1 MINFIYMDK
10 MIGLRDLR
18 ENTDTYIN
26 RVSEGESFVVY
37 RRLKPV
43 FKITSPEDEQW
54 EELIDFTKLKKGGIE
69 IKDLL
74 SRLRKIKNGQNQQ
87 SVKETT
93 RRRKK
98 GNRGNTTANRR

>member
-1 MINFIYMDK
+1 

-18 ENTDTYIN
+18 ENTDTYID
-26 RVSEGESFVVY
+26 RVSEGESFVVF

-43 FKITSPEDEQW
+43 FKITPPEDEQW

-74 SRLRKIKNGQNQQ
+74 SHLRKIRNEQNQQ
-87 SVKETT
+87 SAKKAA
-93 RRRKK
+93 RQRKRS
-98 GNRGNTTANRR
+98 N